1 MRISFSTAVTPS
13 TLRAIWAALLDSSQV
28 FAVPLSV
35 TRDVLAGFSDLVLER
50 SDYESAAQYYN
61 ICRGHGIQGS
71 NTDFLICAVAVAR
84 DMPILSVDQDFT
96 LFQKYLQL
104 KLYPLPIG
112 L

>member
-1 MRISFSTAVTPS
+1 MITDGR
-13 TLRAIWAALLDSSQV
+13 AALIGPVRQEL
-28 FAVPLSV
+28 LSGIKSLV
-35 TRDVLAGFSDLVLER
+35 QFDTVRDVLAGFSDLVLER

-104 KLYPLPIG
+104 KYEILLFRK
-112 L
+112 